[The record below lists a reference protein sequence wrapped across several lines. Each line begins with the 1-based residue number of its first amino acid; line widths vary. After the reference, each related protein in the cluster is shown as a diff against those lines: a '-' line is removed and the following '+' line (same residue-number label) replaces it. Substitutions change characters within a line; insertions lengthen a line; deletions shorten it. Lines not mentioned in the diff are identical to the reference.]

1 MYLKKNQKLCKSIKF
16 TMFLKKTIGGNI
28 IGQFDSDDMDIL
40 DTTTNTWSKGPSM
53 AKRRATQDCIVTEHN
68 GEKGVMVMLKFL

>member
-1 MYLKKNQKLCKSIKF
+1 
-16 TMFLKKTIGGNI
+16 
-28 IGQFDSDDMDIL
+28 MDIL

-68 GEKGVMVMLKFL
+68 GEKGVMVCLNFFNQLIKILKNVHNEAKLHSKSQILY